1 MYAPAIPAGPS
12 NGARPVSIEQA
23 GQRVPD
29 VTVETAP
36 AKHTAA
42 GARVAAHEL
51 SVAHVTGQTISV
63 SVRTDATASSVY
75 LKLDGTPLA
84 LGGQSIVSGTP
95 EGAFDGYV
103 AMQPDGTSPDGD
115 LMWRVDGI
123 DVSTLAEGMHVLRA
137 QAART
142 SESGAVV
149 WNTFVAP
156 LLMDQV
162 PDEIPPYAPLDGDGD
177 GTATSDDNCPTTYNP
192 DQADFD
198 GDGVGDLCDLCPL
211 SGKLEMIDAD
221 GCKALTDAEEQQ
233 VLAVVDDVMNDKA
246 TVADLVKVEDQ
257 VDQ

>member
-12 NGARPVSIEQA
+12 NGARAVSIEQA

-29 VTVETAP
+29 VTIETAGE
-36 AKHTAA
+36 KHTAA

-51 SVAHVTGQTISV
+51 TVAHVTGQTIAV
-63 SVRTDATASSVY
+63 SVRTDATAQSVY
-75 LKLDGTPLA
+75 LKLDGTPSM
-84 LGGQSIVSGTP
+84 LGGQAIVAGSP

-115 LMWRVDGI
+115 LLWRVNGI
-123 DVSTLAEGMHVLRA
+123 DVSTLAEGVHVLRA

-149 WNTFVAP
+149 WNSFVAP

-162 PDEIPPYAPLDGDGD
+162 PDAIPPYAPLDGDGD
-177 GTATSDDNCPTTYNP
+177 GTATADDNCPTVYNP
-192 DQADFD
+192 DQSDFD

-211 SGKLEMIDAD
+211 SGKQQMIDAD
-221 GCKALTDAEEQQ
+221 GCKALSDAENQQ
-233 VLAVVDDVMNDKA
+233 ILAVVDDVMNGKA
-246 TVADLVKVEDQ
+246 TVADLVKVEDE
-257 VDQ
+257 VDK